1 VPVGSDAVAQ
11 SVPAQHTTVKGGN
24 QDNGEESSQ
33 GREKEG
39 RQEALSL
46 PGMKGKR
53 GAIVAPFFLVPVP
66 GLDTAHASPIPDPDA
81 LNHIPLRE
89 LIQQIKPVHDAAE
102 NRVLPVQVRLR

>member
-1 VPVGSDAVAQ
+1 VPAPIFFVRDRRREPPDQRSPICSKARALRARVSVPVGSDAAAQ

-46 PGMKGKR
+46 PGLNEKR
-53 GAIVAPFFLVPVP
+53 GAIVAPFFF
-66 GLDTAHASPIPDPDA
+66 
-81 LNHIPLRE
+81 
-89 LIQQIKPVHDAAE
+89 
-102 NRVLPVQVRLR
+102 

>member
-1 VPVGSDAVAQ
+1 VPVGSDAAAQ

-46 PGMKGKR
+46 PGLKEKR
-53 GAIVAPFFLVPVP
+53 GAIVAPFFFVFPP
-66 GLDTAHASPIPDPDA
+66 
-81 LNHIPLRE
+81 
-89 LIQQIKPVHDAAE
+89 
-102 NRVLPVQVRLR
+102 

>member
-1 VPVGSDAVAQ
+1 VSDIADASRTFHARSSAAKQGRCARVSVPVGSDAVSQ

-46 PGMKGKR
+46 PGLKGKR
-53 GAIVAPFFLVPVP
+53 GAIVAPFFLACR
-66 GLDTAHASPIPDPDA
+66 G
-81 LNHIPLRE
+81 E
-89 LIQQIKPVHDAAE
+89 AAKAD
-102 NRVLPVQVRLR
+102 